1 METET
6 ESNKNDLLQELS
18 GVIRKLQEASEDVQ
32 MFLRYIYKA
41 HPPKK
46 PEHKLDETLLKTDQI
61 KKAIKTAIRHYH
73 PDKLSKDLGRKWLL
87 LSEEITKCL
96 TNMYRLYK

>member
-1 METET
+1 
-6 ESNKNDLLQELS
+6 
-18 GVIRKLQEASEDVQ
+18 
-32 MFLRYIYKA
+32 MFLRYIYKT
-41 HPPKK
+41 HPAKK
-46 PEHKLDETLLKTDQI
+46 PEHKLDERFLRTDTI
-61 KKAIKTAIRHYH
+61 KKGVKTAIRHYH